1 MQRLTTGE
9 KAEVERL
16 QAPSPKTKLDRNN
29 YGGGVLW
36 YRVIASFLDTS
47 VFVAEEAYIG
57 PVILLKAGRKGAYID
72 VDTKTGGFMQ
82 YDPGATAGRCAG
94 RFVRRS
100 PE

>member
-1 MQRLTTGE
+1 MRNGGMQRLTASE

-47 VFVAEEAYIG
+47 VFVAEEAYIASV
-57 PVILLKAGRKGAYID
+57 PS
-72 VDTKTGGFMQ
+72 F
-82 YDPGATAGRCAG
+82 
-94 RFVRRS
+94 S
-100 PE
+100 